1 MECTLGNLENS
12 WFAEFQIA
20 FGAISNLQ
28 NRAHLREG
36 TPATLN
42 QRVQGTPVQFSGVCL
57 HFSVTFLVWRAGCT
71 PALFLLEF
79 FCDRIYPRVVFS
91 RHARRVSQRSAPG
104 ASDRSGDGD
113 AEVCVGMLLH
123 PVVIPQV
130 FVSSIR

>member
-1 MECTLGNLENS
+1 MECTLGNLEKS
-12 WFAEFQIA
+12 WFAEFQIDS
-20 FGAISNLQ
+20 GAISNLQ
-28 NRAHLREG
+28 ARAHLREG
-36 TPATLN
+36 TLATLN
-42 QRVQGTPVQFSGVCL
+42 HREQVTPVQFSGVCL
-57 HFSVTFLVWRAGCT
+57 HT

>member
-1 MECTLGNLENS
+1 MECTLGNLEKTC
-12 WFAEFQIA
+12 FAEFQIA
-20 FGAISNLQ
+20 SGAISNLQ
-28 NRAHLREG
+28 SRAHLREG

-57 HFSVTFLVWRAGCT
+57 HT

-91 RHARRVSQRSAPG
+91 RHDARRVSQRSAPG